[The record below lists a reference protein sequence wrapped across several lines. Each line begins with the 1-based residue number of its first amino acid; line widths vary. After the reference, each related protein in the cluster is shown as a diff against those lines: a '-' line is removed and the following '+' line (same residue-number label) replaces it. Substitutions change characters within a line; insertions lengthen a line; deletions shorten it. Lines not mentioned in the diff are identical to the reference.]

1 MPSYR
6 YSHATTAWLRRHMM
20 SYDQHGKHSTWEFG
34 KQSVMQGVAML
45 PPAKLTMGLP
55 FYSRDVRTGEWDTY
69 EVSTDAASRK
79 ASAHPPL
86 PTHVRAHSSHRTYF
100 SFLTCFSCCVYVY
113 VQNLVNKILLLLVL
127 CTLPLV
133 DKPCTAKPLHFAP
146 SFLLPPPCTA
156 M

>member
-1 MPSYR
+1 
-6 YSHATTAWLRRHMM
+6 M

-79 ASAHPPL
+79 ASAPP
-86 PTHVRAHSSHRTYF
+86 PSSHTRACSLLSSHLLLF
-100 SFLTCFSCCVYVY
+100 SH
-113 VQNLVNKILLLLVL
+113 LLLVL
-127 CTLPLV
+127 YVCMCTE
-133 DKPCTAKPLHFAP
+133 PCKQNTAAICFMHP
-146 SFLLPPPCTA
+146 SA
-156 M
+156 R

>member
-1 MPSYR
+1 
-6 YSHATTAWLRRHMM
+6 M

-79 ASAHPPL
+79 ASAPPL
-86 PTHVRAHSSHRTYF
+86 FPHTCVLTPLIALTSLFSPASRVVCMHVYRS
-100 SFLTCFSCCVYVY
+100 L
-113 VQNLVNKILLLLVL
+113 
-127 CTLPLV
+127 
-133 DKPCTAKPLHFAP
+133 
-146 SFLLPPPCTA
+146 
-156 M
+156 